1 MAWMSR
7 KGAIATRV
15 GLLFVLA
22 ICWSATTAAAEDAP
36 YAEYRFLRRVG
47 QIQITTGFL
56 ERTADLASRLASLER
71 TGIVVLE
78 TNAGRTFS
86 RTERVGVHRVV
97 TTLAIAPPAGHGEGG
112 ASSNVDLRI
121 AVDGK
126 TRVDCPLWAA
136 SRGVDRI
143 TLEPGRGFI
152 TLNGHDGIVHFD
164 GFEPR
169 GIVDADWLSDRAEFI
184 RKLILGDRLAA
195 APVHER
201 TAEASLVESWRLWNV
216 FDGRDE
222 ERPIVLSGG
231 RLTLK
236 PRWESSGRHWLGI
249 RMVERIR

>member
-7 KGAIATRV
+7 KGAMATRV

-36 YAEYRFLRRVG
+36 YAEYRFLHRIG

-97 TTLAIAPPAGHGEGG
+97 TTLAIVPPVGHGEGG

-143 TLEPGRGFI
+143 TLEPERGFI

-195 APVHER
+195 APAHER

-222 ERPIVLSGG
+222 E
-231 RLTLK
+231 
-236 PRWESSGRHWLGI
+236 
-249 RMVERIR
+249 